1 MKPLSVRGLNFN
13 HNRDLK
19 NIFKAAATTAS
30 AKPGPFRDF
39 RKDILKKGIAP
50 EIARLTLAQDS
61 RRYSDGLEE
70 RRTLQSGATETTS
83 SLSALGE

>member
-50 EIARLTLAQDS
+50 EIARLTLA
-61 RRYSDGLEE
+61 RKIAAVTLTVWKKGE
-70 RRTLQSGATETTS
+70 RFNPEQLKPQA
-83 SLSALGE
+83 A